1 MRGLN
6 KGWKEN
12 DRDMKG
18 GWERDGGRLRE
29 GNGGRLRGEWM
40 EKERD
45 EGEMREGWREI
56 ERGIDGE

>member
-29 GNGGRLRGEWM
+29 GNGGRLRGEW
-40 EKERD
+40 
-45 EGEMREGWREI
+45 
-56 ERGIDGE
+56 

>member
-29 GNGGRLRGEWM
+29 GNGEIGRASCR
-40 EKERD
+40 ERV
-45 EGEMREGWREI
+45 
-56 ERGIDGE
+56 